1 MRKKQV
7 KKTNFIFR
15 LTAEEKKFIHD
26 QAEAAGLPASEYV
39 RALALGYE
47 IRTSTDAA
55 VLNELRRLGGLCKHL
70 YNEGMDPVATGRA
83 LSALGH
89 AADRLAPR

>member
-1 MRKKQV
+1 MKREPRTKLFK
-7 KKTNFIFR
+7 FR
-15 LTAEEKKFIHD
+15 LTEKEKDFIRA
-26 QAEAAGLPASEYV
+26 QAKSVGLPTSEYV
-39 RALALGYE
+39 RALVLGNE
-47 IRTSTDAA
+47 IQTKTDVS

-83 LSALGH
+83 LFALGN

>member
-1 MRKKQV
+1 MKREPKNMLFK
-7 KKTNFIFR
+7 FR
-15 LTAEEKKFIHD
+15 LTEKEKDFIRA
-26 QAEAAGLPASEYV
+26 QAEAAGLSASEYV

-47 IRTSTDAA
+47 IRTRADAA

-70 YNEGMDPVATGRA
+70 YNSGMDPVATGRA